1 MGEQGGRV
9 VALRMV
15 VRPARL
21 RVVLDTNLFVA
32 AYWNPRSAPARVLEA
47 CEESQLRLLYSAAIR
62 REMDY
67 ILRKA
72 HTSEAF
78 QHRVSLLLEDAEEI
92 CPTRSL
98 RLVQADPDDDK
109 FLECAL
115 EGDADY
121 LISSDA
127 HLLRLG
133 TINGARI
140 IKPGAFARA
149 HLA

>member
-1 MGEQGGRV
+1 
-9 VALRMV
+9 MV

-47 CEESQLRLLYSAAIR
+47 CEESQLRLLSSAAIR

-78 QHRVSLLLEDAEEI
+78 QHRVSLLLE
-92 CPTRSL
+92 TRRKYAPRAASASCRRTRRRQVPGVRPRGRR
-98 RLVQADPDDDK
+98 RLPHQQ
-109 FLECAL
+109 
-115 EGDADY
+115 
-121 LISSDA
+121 
-127 HLLRLG
+127 
-133 TINGARI
+133 
-140 IKPGAFARA
+140 
-149 HLA
+149 

>member
-32 AYWNPRSAPARVLEA
+32 AYWNPRSAPARVLSA
-47 CEESQLRLLYSAAIR
+47 CEENQLQLLYSAAIR
-62 REMDY
+62 REMDH

-78 QHRVSLLLEDAEEI
+78 RHRVSLLLEDAEEV
-92 CPTRSL
+92 CPTRTL
-98 RLVQADPDDDK
+98 HLVQDDPEDDK

-133 TINGARI
+133 PIDGACI

-149 HLA
+149 HLM